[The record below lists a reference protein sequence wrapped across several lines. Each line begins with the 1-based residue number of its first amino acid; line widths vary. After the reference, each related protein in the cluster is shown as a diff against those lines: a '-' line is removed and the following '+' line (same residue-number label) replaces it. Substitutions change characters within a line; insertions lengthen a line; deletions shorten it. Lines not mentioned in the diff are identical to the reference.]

1 MISMIWVC
9 HQTMQ
14 TRTSW
19 ATPNDAKSYI
29 VSSNYSIIYYYVIST
44 QNCCSVSYVEKLIS
58 LYKYYTLILN
68 TQYSIVKM
76 YVCCCCYAILAR
88 ENGRALWYWNFVIIL
103 WSRGYFWYQ
112 FVSFFLLQNQLC
124 IFFMLYIIMIFII
137 WSKVGFRGLL
147 FFWDCLGVI
156 IVLIGGSSNHECHVF

>member
-76 YVCCCCYAILAR
+76 YVRCCCYAILAR

-112 FVSFFLLQNQLC
+112 FVSFFLLQKPVMY
-124 IFFMLYIIMIFII
+124 FFHALYHHDFHNLVK
-137 WSKVGFRGLL
+137 SGVSGVVVLLRLFGGNNSTYRG
-147 FFWDCLGVI
+147 
-156 IVLIGGSSNHECHVF
+156 

>member
-1 MISMIWVC
+1 MC

-112 FVSFFLLQNQLC
+112 FVSFFLLQKPVMY
-124 IFFMLYIIMIFII
+124 FFHALYHHDFHNLVK
-137 WSKVGFRGLL
+137 SGVSGVVVLLRLFGGNNSTYRG
-147 FFWDCLGVI
+147 
-156 IVLIGGSSNHECHVF
+156 

>member
-1 MISMIWVC
+1 MS
-9 HQTMQ
+9 
-14 TRTSW
+14 
-19 ATPNDAKSYI
+19 PNNAKCKSDTKWCKI
-29 VSSNYSIIYYYVIST
+29 VHSEQQLQY
-44 QNCCSVSYVEKLIS
+44 

-68 TQYSIVKM
+68 TQYSIVRM

-112 FVSFFLLQNQLC
+112 FVSFFLLQKPVMY
-124 IFFMLYIIMIFII
+124 FFMLYIIMIFII